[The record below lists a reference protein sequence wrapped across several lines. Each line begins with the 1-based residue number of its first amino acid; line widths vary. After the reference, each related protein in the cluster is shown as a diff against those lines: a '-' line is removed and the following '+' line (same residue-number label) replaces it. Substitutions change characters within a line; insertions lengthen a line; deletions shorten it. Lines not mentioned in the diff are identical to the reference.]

1 MSAQAFTIGLL
12 SCRFFSSSFFS
23 TSLAELPLSCSP
35 SRLFSVCA
43 HMYCQDSIHDGGAE
57 RLQLVVLTTGLGGM
71 NEQVVVFALLVAVM
85 IRSLR
90 ETNGL
95 AYMTGL
101 SCLCACSLLPLR
113 PCSLL
118 PLRPCNRPPESVL
131 SCSATVHYISFRCTR
146 QCVHRHALV
155 WLVFMWHDVA

>member
-1 MSAQAFTIGLL
+1 MCVRGGGVGSGTHDWFAV
-12 SCRFFSSSFFS
+12 
-23 TSLAELPLSCSP
+23 LPLLLVILLLHVSRRAPPLVLSP
-35 SRLFSVCA
+35 CA
-43 HMYCQDSIHDGGAE
+43 LTCIASDSIHDGGAE
-57 RLQLVVLTTGLGGM
+57 RLHLVVLTTGLGGM

-113 PCSLL
+113 PC
-118 PLRPCNRPPESVL
+118 NRPPESVL
-131 SCSATVHYISFRCTR
+131 SCSATVH
-146 QCVHRHALV
+146 
-155 WLVFMWHDVA
+155 